1 LAAAPNAG
9 VAFTEDEK
17 ERRQNHQKA
26 AKENERKHSGKDRAM
41 PATLRDRI
49 GIDLGQKNKIEDGIA
64 AAIAHG
70 VRFLDLKIDVA
81 PNAIE
86 SLTDERV
93 RAIRDA
99 CTANDIRIGIHTMSA
114 VNVAEYAPHVREG
127 VDRYLTGHM
136 DACKRLGGEWMV
148 VHAGYHFTSDVQLRM
163 ETGLE
168 RLKRLSDYAEKIDLT
183 LLLENM
189 NWEPDDAEVH
199 YLGHTLEET
208 QYYFDRL
215 TSPKLRWAFTANH
228 AHLVP
233 EGVDGFLAGMD
244 IGRCDEVRLAD
255 CFRNGKEVHL
265 KPGEGDFDFAGLF
278 RKLDELGF
286 AGRYMNVF
294 GSLDDMVEGREILA
308 RLDPK
313 ITEKRKAS

>member
-1 LAAAPNAG
+1 MTLSTA
-9 VAFTEDEK
+9 
-17 ERRQNHQKA
+17 
-26 AKENERKHSGKDRAM
+26 RAT
-41 PATLRDRI
+41 TLRDRI

-70 VRFLDLKIDVA
+70 VRYLDLKIDVA
-81 PNAIE
+81 PNAVE
-86 SLTDERV
+86 SLTVARV
-93 RAIRDA
+93 GAIRAA
-99 CTANDIRIGIHTMSA
+99 CEANDIRIGIHTMSA
-114 VNVAEYAPHVREG
+114 VNVAEYAPHVRDG

-163 ETGLE
+163 QTGLE
-168 RLKRLSDYAEKIDLT
+168 RLERLSAYAEKIGLT

-208 QYYFDRL
+208 QFYFDRL
-215 TSPKLRWAFTANH
+215 KSPRLRWAFTANH

-265 KPGEGDFDFAGLF
+265 KPGDGDFDFPELF
-278 RKLDELGF
+278 RRLDELGF
-286 AGRYMNVF
+286 AGHYMNVF
-294 GSLDDMVEGREILA
+294 GTLDEMLQGREILA
-308 RLDPK
+308 KLDPQDAGG
-313 ITEKRKAS
+313 KRKTS

>member
-1 LAAAPNAG
+1 MTLSTARG
-9 VAFTEDEK
+9 T
-17 ERRQNHQKA
+17 
-26 AKENERKHSGKDRAM
+26 
-41 PATLRDRI
+41 TLRDRI

-70 VRFLDLKIDVA
+70 VRYLDLKIDVA

-86 SLTDERV
+86 SLTTARV
-93 RAIRDA
+93 GAIRSA
-99 CTANDIRIGIHTMSA
+99 CEANDIRIGIHTMSA
-114 VNVAEYAPHVREG
+114 VNVAEYAPHVRDG
-127 VDRYLTGHM
+127 VDRYLAGHM
-136 DACKRLGGEWMV
+136 DACKRLGGGWMV

-163 ETGLE
+163 QTGLE
-168 RLKRLSDYAEKIDLT
+168 RLERLSAYAEKIGLT

-208 QYYFDRL
+208 QFYFDRL
-215 TSPKLRWAFTANH
+215 KSPRLRWAFTANH

-265 KPGEGDFDFAGLF
+265 KPGDGDFDFPELF
-278 RKLDELGF
+278 RRLDELGF
-286 AGRYMNVF
+286 AGHYMNVF
-294 GSLDDMVEGREILA
+294 GTLDDMLQGREILA
-308 RLDPK
+308 KLDPQDAVG
-313 ITEKRKAS
+313 KRKTS

>member
-1 LAAAPNAG
+1 
-9 VAFTEDEK
+9 V
-17 ERRQNHQKA
+17 
-26 AKENERKHSGKDRAM
+26 
-41 PATLRDRI
+41 RD
-49 GIDLGQKNKIEDGIA
+49 
-64 AAIAHG
+64 
-70 VRFLDLKIDVA
+70 
-81 PNAIE
+81 
-86 SLTDERV
+86 
-93 RAIRDA
+93 
-99 CTANDIRIGIHTMSA
+99 
-114 VNVAEYAPHVREG
+114 G

-163 ETGLE
+163 QTGLE
-168 RLKRLSDYAEKIDLT
+168 RLERLSAYAEKIGLT

-208 QYYFDRL
+208 QFYFDRL
-215 TSPKLRWAFTANH
+215 KSPRLRWAFTANH

-265 KPGEGDFDFAGLF
+265 KPGEGDFDFPALF
-278 RKLDELGF
+278 RRLDELGF
-286 AGRYMNVF
+286 AGHYMNVF
-294 GSLDDMVEGREILA
+294 GTLDDMVEGREILA
-308 RLDPK
+308 KLDPQDAAG
-313 ITEKRKAS
+313 KRKAS